1 MNRRVARNVVW
12 NVTGN
17 SASLAVGL
25 VALPVLLHALGT
37 ARLGVFTLAL
47 GLIGFSGLLDL
58 GLGRSLTQTVSSR
71 LGSGRPREAV
81 AALAWHVLPLLGMFG
96 VLWALVLWWSV
107 PWIVSH
113 LFDLHGPLSVET
125 VFGLHA
131 VALSMPFALMSTG
144 AMGTLEGLQEFSR
157 VGSQRAALSIA
168 QFGLPALAAL
178 WRPDVGWAISA
189 LAASRVLSAAVWL
202 YGLARVLP
210 RPPSRTHAIEDL
222 HHLLHF
228 GGWLSVSN
236 LVGPLMVWADRFYL
250 ASVFPPAAV
259 AYYTVPYDGLFRLSA
274 LPATAMGALFPA
286 FAESQAEPARIRPM
300 LRAALQALVALM
312 LPPTMITSV
321 FALPL
326 LSLWLGAE
334 FAAHAARMF
343 QWLVLGVFLN
353 GTAHAPYALL
363 QAHGRADVT
372 AKLHVVELPLFAIFL
387 LWGVRHWGLEG
398 AALAWTLRVALDAGL
413 LYAAAY
419 ALLPPLRQPLAPAA
433 VLILGSAALASAPL
447 VTSNP
452 HALESLA
459 FASCLACGLFAL
471 RLARQLWRSQSPTR
485 HT

>member
-1 MNRRVARNVVW
+1 MNRRVARNVAW

-17 SASLAVGL
+17 LASLAVGL
-25 VALPVLLHALGT
+25 VALPVLLHALGA

-96 VLWALVLWWSV
+96 VLWTLVLWWSV
-107 PWIVSH
+107 PWIVAH
-113 LFDLHGPLSVET
+113 LFDLYGPLSAET

-144 AMGTLEGLQEFSR
+144 AMGTLEGLQEFRR

-178 WRPDVGWAISA
+178 WQPDVGWAISA

-210 RPPSRTHAIEDL
+210 RSPSQRYAKEDL
-222 HHLLHF
+222 NHLLRF

-250 ASVFPPAAV
+250 ASVFPPATV
-259 AYYTVPYDGLFRLSA
+259 AYYTVPYDSLFRLTA

-286 FAESQAEPARIRPM
+286 FAESQAEAARVRPM
-300 LRAALQALVALM
+300 LIAALQSLVAVT
-312 LPPTMITSV
+312 LPPTVIASA
-321 FALPL
+321 FSLQL
-326 LSLWLGAE
+326 LSLWLGTD
-334 FAAHAARMF
+334 FATHAARVF

-353 GTAHAPYALL
+353 GAAHAPYALL

-372 AKLHVVELPLFAIFL
+372 AKLHILELPMFVALL
-387 LWGVRHWGLEG
+387 LWSVGQWGVEG
-398 AALAWTLRVALDAGL
+398 AALAWTLRVALDAAL
-413 LYAAAY
+413 LYVAAY
-419 ALLPPLRQPLAPAA
+419 ALLPPFRPQLAPATA
-433 VLILGSAALASAPL
+433 LILCSAAPAAAPL
-447 VTSNP
+447 VTDDV
-452 HALESLA
+452 HALGSLVV
-459 FASCLACGLFAL
+459 ASCLASGLLAL
-471 RLARQLWRSQSPTR
+471 RLVRQWRHSPSPATQR
-485 HT
+485 